1 MVSLLIS
8 RATIILCSIY
18 TVLGIPVLDFYFPSR
33 REAPNV
39 FRFEC
44 RDPIDGMAYPDAR
57 FEINDSMG
65 VLIRNQST
73 DINEEY
79 FTCDITEYFEASVR
93 CTAGEEYSKAIM
105 FYGNY

>member
-1 MVSLLIS
+1 M
-8 RATIILCSIY
+8 CSIY
-18 TVLGIPVLDFYFPSR
+18 TVLGIPVLGYHFSSR

-44 RDPIDGMAYPDAR
+44 QNPIDGTAYPDAR

-65 VLIRNQST
+65 VLISNAST
-73 DINEEY
+73 DINEDY
-79 FTCDITEYFEASVR
+79 FTYDITEDFEASVR
-93 CTAGEEYSKAIM
+93 CITGEEYSKAIM